1 MVRRAAKK
9 ASSLKLTETATSS
22 TTATTTTSS
31 SSSTNKS
38 TVDKSG
44 SQISVS
50 SGVHIA
56 DVTDLNKSDSQVS
69 FGNVSTQYV
78 VTAPENQPTPPKE
91 RIIFGGTQIVE
102 VSSSSDQYAIDGKNN
117 TRNVASDGNVQTF
130 ETMQSSS
137 SHTQSS
143 FSTSSEMKSTTDVD
157 GKVSTTARE
166 WGTSKNKATSDYL
179 SSKSGT
185 NIEPEIYQSQSHQAE
200 KIKYDTGNNGD
211 NPLYQSTSIDSQ
223 RKLQQIGNA
232 APVGHSSDH
241 VRRVK
246 YDDKSKKYITSEES
260 KDSNVIDS
268 ITLQMV
274 NAPEDHSSAINVIQD
289 LSRNNRNTF
298 GSSSVGDVLNSNNF
312 GSSSVGNVSNTQNFG
327 SSTVRSGSNTTNFGS
342 STVENVSDTTNFG
355 SSSVGTVSNSTN
367 VTKQSGTS
375 VASTSSNII
384 SSKQS
389 KTTSSTVTSSD
400 VTSGSTVTSNIKNS
414 SDQVNTTNDQNL
426 FDTTTTYT
434 SKV

>member
-9 ASSLKLTETATSS
+9 ASSSKLTETSS
-22 TTATTTTSS
+22 SSKATTTTSS
-31 SSSTNKS
+31 TSKS
-38 TVDKSG
+38 TVEKSG
-44 SQISVS
+44 SQISIS
-50 SGVHIA
+50 SGVCIA

-102 VSSSSDQYAIDGKNN
+102 VSSTSDQRDQHAIDGKNN
-117 TRNVASDGNVQTF
+117 MKNVVSDGNVQTF
-130 ETMQSSS
+130 ETTESSS

-143 FSTSSEMKSTTDVD
+143 FSTSSEFKSTTDAD
-157 GKVSTTARE
+157 GKVSTSSRE

-179 SSKSGT
+179 TSKSGT
-185 NIEPEIYQSQSHQAE
+185 NIEPEIFQSQSHQAE

-211 NPLYQSTSIDSQ
+211 NPQYEATSIDSQ
-223 RKLQQIGNA
+223 RKLQQIGSS

-241 VRRVK
+241 VKRVK

-274 NAPEDHSSAINVIQD
+274 SAPEDNSSAINVIHD
-289 LSRNNRNTF
+289 LSRNNRNV
-298 GSSSVGDVLNSNNF
+298 GSL
-312 GSSSVGNVSNTQNFG
+312 
-327 SSTVRSGSNTTNFGS
+327 ST
-342 STVENVSDTTNFG
+342 
-355 SSSVGTVSNSTN
+355 GTASNSTSL
-367 VTKQSGTS
+367 TKQSGTTS
-375 VASTSSNII
+375 ESTSSNII

-389 KTTSSTVTSSD
+389 KTSSSTVMTSDATVTSS
-400 VTSGSTVTSNIKNS
+400 STVAGNIKTS
-414 SDQVNTTNDQNL
+414 SDQLKATNDQNL
-426 FDTTTTYT
+426 SDTTTTYT
-434 SKV
+434 SKVSCTS